1 MPTLLILS
9 SHFFFDICELPWYIS
24 FTCTKVLLY
33 CVSLQKIMYLCKNKE
48 STVLKQ
54 AEHAHCSVQ
63 QFIETTHL
71 QSGNEH
77 RFVKEKIGIS
87 NQQD

>member
-1 MPTLLILS
+1 
-9 SHFFFDICELPWYIS
+9 
-24 FTCTKVLLY
+24 
-33 CVSLQKIMYLCKNKE
+33 MYLCKNKE

-54 AEHAHCSVQ
+54 ADHAHCSSVQ

-71 QSGNEH
+71 QRGNEH

>member
-1 MPTLLILS
+1 
-9 SHFFFDICELPWYIS
+9 
-24 FTCTKVLLY
+24 
-33 CVSLQKIMYLCKNKE
+33 MYLCKNKE

-71 QSGNEH
+71 QRGNEH
-77 RFVKEKIGIS
+77 RFVKETIGIS

>member
-9 SHFFFDICELPWYIS
+9 SQFFLTVVNYHGIS

-71 QSGNEH
+71 QRGNEH